1 MVLLNQINGSPHI
14 LNVIGNYVPL
24 LHMKI
29 YLMSFHK
36 RTFMETFMETQ
47 IGLIQ

>member
-14 LNVIGNYVPL
+14 LNVIGNYVTL
-24 LHMKI
+24 LLMKI
-29 YLMSFHK
+29 YFMSFHK
-36 RTFMETFMETQ
+36 RTFMETQ

>member
-14 LNVIGNYVPL
+14 LNVIGNYVTL

-29 YLMSFHK
+29 YFMSFHK